1 MPPELRHGGARFG
14 RVRRLIVVVVL
25 LGLVSAGCS
34 RSVVPDQGPTV
45 APVGYSLPKGAEQVV
60 SPGMDP
66 DLKVELPV
74 GGLVK
79 LDDDTAQRALDA
91 QIWSVLRLAQV
102 YGKTAIYQAV
112 APGKV
117 ALVIAAHGYP
127 CPPRAVDCDVDTKGP
142 LKLLVV
148 VTPT

>member
-1 MPPELRHGGARFG
+1 
-14 RVRRLIVVVVL
+14 
-25 LGLVSAGCS
+25 
-34 RSVVPDQGPTV
+34 
-45 APVGYSLPKGAEQVV
+45 
-60 SPGMDP
+60 MDP
-66 DLKVELPV
+66 DLTVGLPV

-79 LDDDTAQRALDA
+79 LDDYIYQHALDA
-91 QIWSVLRLAQV
+91 QIWSVLRLAEV

-117 ALVIAAHGYP
+117 ALVIGPHGYP
-127 CPPRAVDCDVDTKGP
+127 CPPRVQYCATDTKGP

>member
-1 MPPELRHGGARFG
+1 
-14 RVRRLIVVVVL
+14 
-25 LGLVSAGCS
+25 
-34 RSVVPDQGPTV
+34 
-45 APVGYSLPKGAEQVV
+45 
-60 SPGMDP
+60 MDP
-66 DLKVELPV
+66 DLTVEVPV

-79 LDDDTAQRALDA
+79 MDDYAYQHALDA

-102 YGKTAIYQAV
+102 KGKTAIYQAV

-117 ALVIAAHGYP
+117 SLVISPHGYS
-127 CPPRAVDCDVDTKGP
+127 CPPLVQDCDTDTRGP

>member
-1 MPPELRHGGARFG
+1 MRT
-14 RVRRLIVVVVL
+14 LIVVVVL
-25 LGLVSAGCS
+25 LGLVSAGCT
-34 RSVVPDQGPTV
+34 RSVVPDQGPMV
-45 APVGYSLPKGAEQVV
+45 APAGYSLPKGAEQEV

-66 DLKVELPV
+66 DLTVELPV

-79 LDDDTAQRALDA
+79 LDYNTAQRALDGR
-91 QIWSVLRLAQV
+91 IWSVLRLAQV
-102 YGKTAIYQAV
+102 DGETSIYQAV

-117 ALVIAAHGYP
+117 GLVITPHGYS

>member
-1 MPPELRHGGARFG
+1 M
-14 RVRRLIVVVVL
+14 VVVL

-34 RSVVPDQGPTV
+34 WSGAPDQEPTV
-45 APVGYSLPKGAEQVV
+45 APAGYSLPKGAVQEVN
-60 SPGMDP
+60 PGMDP
-66 DLKVELPV
+66 DDTVELPV

-79 LDDDTAQRALDA
+79 LDDDTDQRALDGH
-91 QIWSVLRLAQV
+91 IWSVLRLAQV
-102 YGKTAIYQAV
+102 DGTTSIYQAV

-117 ALVIAAHGYP
+117 GLVIAPHGYS

>member
-1 MPPELRHGGARFG
+1 
-14 RVRRLIVVVVL
+14 LIVGVVL
-25 LGLVSAGCS
+25 LGLVTAGCT
-34 RSVVPDQGPTV
+34 RSVVSDQGPMV
-45 APVGYSLPKGAEQVV
+45 GPAGYSLPKGAEQVV
-60 SPGMDP
+60 RPGMDP
-66 DLKVELPV
+66 DLTIELPV

-79 LDDDTAQRALDA
+79 LDDDTAQRARDG
-91 QIWSVLRLAQV
+91 QIWSVLRLAEV
-102 YGKTAIYQAV
+102 NGKTAIYQAV

-127 CPPRAVDCDVDTKGP
+127 CPPRAVDCAVDTQGP

>member
-1 MPPELRHGGARFG
+1 LG

-25 LGLVSAGCS
+25 LGLVSAGCF
-34 RSVVPDQGPTV
+34 RSVVSDQWPMV
-45 APVGYSLPKGAEQVV
+45 APAGYSLPKGAEQVV
-60 SPGMDP
+60 SPWMDP
-66 DLKVELPV
+66 DLTVALPV

-91 QIWSVLRLAQV
+91 QIWSVLRLAEV
-102 YGKTAIYQAV
+102 HGTTAIYQAV

-117 ALVIAAHGYP
+117 ALVIAPHGYS
-127 CPPRAVDCDVDTKGP
+127 CAPRAVHCSTDTKGL